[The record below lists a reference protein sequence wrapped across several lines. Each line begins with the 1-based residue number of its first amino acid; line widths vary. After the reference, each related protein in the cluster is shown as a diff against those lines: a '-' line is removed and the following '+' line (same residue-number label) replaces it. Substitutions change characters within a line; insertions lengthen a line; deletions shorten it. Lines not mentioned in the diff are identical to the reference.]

1 MEDNSALAGLIGL
14 LNSSPTN
21 LAIEIGFIM
30 ILPSFQRT
38 HVTSNAVGLL
48 LHYALDLPVDG
59 GLGLRR
65 AVWQANALNEASVR
79 SAERMG
85 FKLEAVLRWDRVLP
99 IGKDDA
105 GNKKGD
111 RDGDPRAGYVG
122 RDTAMLSICWDDW
135 ESGGK
140 ERVDAIMARLK

>member
-1 MEDNSALAGLIGL
+1 
-14 LNSSPTN
+14 
-21 LAIEIGFIM
+21 M

-65 AVWQANALNEASVR
+65 AVWQANVFNEASVR

-99 IGKDDA
+99 IDKDDA
-105 GNKKGD
+105 RNKKGE
-111 RDGDPRAGYVG
+111 RNGDPRAGCVG

-140 ERVDAIMARLK
+140 EHVDSIMDRLE

>member
-1 MEDNSALAGLIGL
+1 VGL

-30 ILPSFQRT
+30 ILPTFQRT

-65 AVWQANALNEASVR
+65 AVWQANVFNEASVR
-79 SAERMG
+79 LAERMG

-99 IGKDDA
+99 IGKNDA
-105 GNKKGD
+105 GNKKGE
-111 RDGDPRAGYVG
+111 RDGDPRAGCAG
-122 RDTAMLSICWDDW
+122 RDTAMLGICWDDW

-140 ERVDAIMARLK
+140 EHVDAIMARLK